1 MNDNSDFFRS
11 FQKELTQETI
21 DRIWKKSIVL
31 RAELTPSTMRL
42 ITRSKLAWAAFGV
55 IVLFVAV
62 FSIPPLRS
70 FAQGLIDLFTRAED
84 DTIYYVHDAPDISGR
99 PVIDIEEIGAYYFD
113 TIERAEAKAGFDIYA
128 PSEVPDGYHFVGA
141 GYGVAPNKVELEF
154 RFSEF
159 QSFRFVQQPSLI
171 SSIFKRAHPESPDYE
186 NKNILIIDNITMHVY
201 WRRHMTLIEKIEEYF
216 PNKQI
221 IATTHSPIIIQN
233 FNKKYLYDLE
243 KLLKEEDK

>member
-99 PVIDIEEIGAYYFD
+99 PVIDIEDIG
-113 TIERAEAKAGFDIYA
+113 
-128 PSEVPDGYHFVGA
+128 
-141 GYGVAPNKVELEF
+141 
-154 RFSEF
+154 
-159 QSFRFVQQPSLI
+159 
-171 SSIFKRAHPESPDYE
+171 
-186 NKNILIIDNITMHVY
+186 
-201 WRRHMTLIEKIEEYF
+201 
-216 PNKQI
+216 
-221 IATTHSPIIIQN
+221 
-233 FNKKYLYDLE
+233 
-243 KLLKEEDK
+243 